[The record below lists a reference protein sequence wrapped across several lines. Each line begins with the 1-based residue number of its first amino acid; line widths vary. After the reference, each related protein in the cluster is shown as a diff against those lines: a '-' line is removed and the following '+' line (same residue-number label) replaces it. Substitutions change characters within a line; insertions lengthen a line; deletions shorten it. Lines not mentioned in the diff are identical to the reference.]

1 MKVTIDVSPAKVCDL
16 LCSGIEGGGSNYWAT
31 LGEINM
37 GTPDEFNPN
46 LPEYLRA
53 PFNKDGY
60 VQFIDEEA
68 DSEET
73 YKLDRPALERG
84 LQVMADKHPV
94 SFGRFMN
101 DDYDST
107 AGDIFIQC
115 CLFGE
120 MKYG

>member
-1 MKVTIDVSPAKVCDL
+1 
-16 LCSGIEGGGSNYWAT
+16 
-31 LGEINM
+31 M
-37 GTPDEFNPN
+37 GTPDEFSPN

-84 LQVMADKHPV
+84 LQVMADKHPA

-107 AGDIFIQC
+107 TGDIFIQC